1 MLDFTNQVVLV
12 TGAGS
17 AKGMGR
23 VIAQTFGKQG
33 AKVVICDINQAG
45 CDANVEEMK
54 KMGID
59 ATGYAANLTDP
70 EAVKELVNTI
80 VDKYG
85 RIDVLVNNAGI
96 SQKVTVADMTLDDIK
111 RIFNVN
117 MFGLFLITQAVCE
130 VMKKQ
135 NYGRIVHLS
144 SVSGKRGG
152 GIFGGAHYSASKAAV
167 LGFSK
172 NLAREVSSYGITT
185 NCVCPGL
192 INTEIWKSLPK
203 EQMLL
208 SMESQWDVLESHRK
222 LLTQSYFS
230 LLRKLPILLVKRST
244 LTVDLTW
251 IKSDTESST
260 QVYYVQNN
268 PPNASSQC
276 IEEPAI

>member
-1 MLDFTNQVVLV
+1 MLDFTNQVVVV

-17 AKGMGR
+17 PKGIGR
-23 VIAQTFGKQG
+23 TIAQTFGKQG

-45 CDANVEEMK
+45 LDANVEEMK
-54 KMGID
+54 EMGID
-59 ATGYAANLTDP
+59 AAGFAANLTDP
-70 EAVKELVNTI
+70 EAVKELVNKI
-80 VDKYG
+80 VNKYG

-96 SQKVTVADMTLDDIK
+96 SQKVTVADMTLDDIV

-135 NYGRIVHLS
+135 KYGRIVHLS

-172 NLAREVSSYGITT
+172 NLAREVSQYGITT

-203 EQMLL
+203 EQADEIIAGIPMGRPGETQEVANAIVFLA
-208 SMESQWDVLESHRK
+208 SKEASYITGEEIDINGGSHM
-222 LLTQSYFS
+222 
-230 LLRKLPILLVKRST
+230 
-244 LTVDLTW
+244 D
-251 IKSDTESST
+251 
-260 QVYYVQNN
+260 
-268 PPNASSQC
+268 
-276 IEEPAI
+276 